1 MGGGTISAL
10 LETRRDSAWGA
21 SWIVLGIGMMMD
33 SVFSSVTCCFEQGGE
48 RDKVRVS
55 KLLRNKS
62 VSAASSLRIPKA
74 FLETH
79 VFVSVLMV
87 FQLSFLLDQL
97 YAPVFIHR
105 VLVSNQAC
113 ICVSIM
119 SIYTN
124 IYLPYFE
131 KNTITFRY

>member
-1 MGGGTISAL
+1 
-10 LETRRDSAWGA
+10 
-21 SWIVLGIGMMMD
+21 MMD

-48 RDKVRVS
+48 RNKVRVS

-79 VFVSVLMV
+79 AFVSVLMA

-97 YAPVFIHR
+97 YAPVFIHTPSLLG

-113 ICVSIM
+113 ICVSIT

>member
-10 LETRRDSAWGA
+10 LEPRRDSAWGA

-79 VFVSVLMV
+79 AFVSVLMA

>member
-10 LETRRDSAWGA
+10 LEPRRDSAWGA

-79 VFVSVLMV
+79 AFVSVLMA

-105 VLVSNQAC
+105 VLVSN
-113 ICVSIM
+113 
-119 SIYTN
+119 
-124 IYLPYFE
+124 
-131 KNTITFRY
+131 